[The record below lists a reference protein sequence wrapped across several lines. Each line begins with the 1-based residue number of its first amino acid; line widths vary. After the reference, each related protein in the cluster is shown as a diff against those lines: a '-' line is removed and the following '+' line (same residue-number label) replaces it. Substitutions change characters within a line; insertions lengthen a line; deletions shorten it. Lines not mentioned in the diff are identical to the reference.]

1 MLCVYGGWRINSADP
16 LRALLLLIRSLR
28 VCDGSRVSLLQVTSS
43 IQIV

>member
-1 MLCVYGGWRINSADP
+1 MQCVYGGWRIDSADP
-16 LRALLLLIRSLR
+16 LWALLLLLRSLR